1 MLVEKLRKSGNSYVL
16 TIRREEVDRLG
27 LTEGDLVAFTPH
39 KVELRPAM
47 RPEIG
52 AAAGRILKRSD
63 VRDALRYLAD
73 H

>member
-16 TIRREEVDRLG
+16 TIRREEVERLG

-39 KVELRPAM
+39 KVELRPVI
-47 RPEIG
+47 RPEVN
-52 AAAGRILKRSD
+52 AAAGRVRKRAD
-63 VRDALRYLAD
+63 VRDALRYLAE